1 MKISLK
7 MLGGLRVFLPAAGEF
22 SRCDL
27 ELNEGATI
35 NDVIA
40 QVDLAADRPFF
51 VMFDGKK
58 LHESEYGKSL
68 REGDEVVMFPP
79 IKGG

>member
-7 MLGGLRVFLPAAGEF
+7 MLGGLRVFLPESGEF

-27 ELNEGATI
+27 QLTEGADI
-35 NDVIA
+35 SDVIKK
-40 QVDLAADRPFF
+40 VNLPEGKPFF
-51 VMFDGKK
+51 VMFGGKK
-58 LHESEYGKSL
+58 LEESDYATPLK
-68 REGDEVVMFPP
+68 EGDEVVMFPP

>member
-7 MLGGLRVFLPAAGEF
+7 MLGGLRVFLPTAGKF

-27 ELNEGATI
+27 TLSEGATI

-40 QVDLAADRPFF
+40 KVGLPDNKPFF
-51 VMFDGKK
+51 VMFGGKK
-58 LHESEYGKSL
+58 LQESDYSSPL
-68 REGDEVVMFPP
+68 SEGDEVVLFPP